1 MNPKIL
7 VALPGVAACVIV
19 TLIYPFVL
27 RYAIRHNIVD
37 NPNARKLQ
45 RTPVPVFGGVAVFM
59 GVLPAVV
66 ITGIFFND
74 FPTTTIIG
82 KTNRDEIQNQMRLK
96 FARKLQK
103 RNVTE
108 KSRTSYSQKWLS
120 NVN

>member
-7 VALPGVAACVIV
+7 AALPGVAACVIV

-74 FPTTTIIG
+74 FPTTTVNLCAITVMLAIG
-82 KTNRDEIQNQMRLK
+82 VWDDGGTSPPYSDSLWRL
-96 FARKLQK
+96 
-103 RNVTE
+103 
-108 KSRTSYSQKWLS
+108 
-120 NVN
+120 

>member
-1 MNPKIL
+1 M
-7 VALPGVAACVIV
+7 

-74 FPTTTIIG
+74 IPTTTVNLCAITVMLAIG
-82 KTNRDEIQNQMRLK
+82 VWDDRRDISAIFRFIVEIMIVFLMM
-96 FARKLQK
+96 
-103 RNVTE
+103 
-108 KSRTSYSQKWLS
+108 
-120 NVN
+120 